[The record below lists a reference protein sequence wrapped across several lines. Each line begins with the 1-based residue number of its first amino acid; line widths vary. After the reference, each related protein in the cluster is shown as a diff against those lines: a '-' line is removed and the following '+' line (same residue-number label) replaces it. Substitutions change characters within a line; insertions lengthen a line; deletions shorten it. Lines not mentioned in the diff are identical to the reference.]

1 MRFFMKNANISRLGG
16 FTLIELLVV
25 VLIIGILAG
34 VALPQYRVA
43 VEKSRL
49 VQQIALVDAIVRG
62 QELYYMAN
70 GRFANDLDELD
81 IEYPKGCTFRDR
93 ADHTWVGCTKYSVNY
108 AHGSACNVHGS
119 NSDSW
124 NTGSIRYD
132 RHMTVG
138 GCTGGVFCYAQT
150 NDNTAQSVC
159 KSMGGTN
166 PVANT
171 LFSGFTRYTLP

>member
-1 MRFFMKNANISRLGG
+1 MKNANLSRLGG

-70 GRFANDLDELD
+70 GRFASDLDELD
-81 IEYPKGCTFRDR
+81 IEYPKGCTFGGG
-93 ADHTWVGCTKYSVNY
+93 AGDHTWVGCTKYSVNY
-108 AHGSACNVHGS
+108 AHGSACDVHGS
-119 NSDSW
+119 NGASW
-124 NTGSIRYD
+124 NTGSIRYE
-132 RHMTVG
+132 RRMTVG
-138 GCTGGVFCYAQT
+138 GCTGEIFCHAQT

-166 PVANT
+166 PVANA
-171 LFSGFTRYTLP
+171 LFSGFTRYRLP